1 MKKIIA
7 VAIVCAFFA
16 APVYANE
23 FVAAQTKMLEKVT
36 ENMAKFEGNAAKIDF
51 LTKKKECIEKA
62 TDAAGL
68 TECKAKFNPKSLME
82 MK

>member
-7 VAIVCAFFA
+7 AAIVCAFFA

-23 FVAAQTKMLEKVT
+23 FAAAQTKMLGKIT
-36 ENMAKFEGNAAKIDF
+36 NKMAKFEGNAAKIDF
-51 LTKKKECIEKA
+51 LTKKKECVEKA
-62 TDAAGL
+62 TDVAGL
-68 TECKAKFNPKSLME
+68 TECKAKFNPKTLME